1 MKGENNMRKLI
12 ALALVVLCMISAAI
26 PAMAASA
33 SIRKTEYEGSGKV
46 EVDFKKDV
54 QYKNAKVT
62 VKDSSG
68 KSYTAK
74 ITEKDEDDL
83 TFKVTSIKTGKTYSY
98 TISGVR
104 SGGSGS
110 YGKVTGSFKV
120 PAAKKLSIKELEYD
134 RGDKELGIEFSG
146 TVQYSNAK
154 VTVKDSAGKSYTAK
168 ILEKDSDE
176 MEVRVSGLKKGT
188 KYTVKVSGVR
198 LKSAGGSYGS
208 VSKSIT
214 VK

>member
-1 MKGENNMRKLI
+1 MKKLL
-12 ALALVVLCMISAAI
+12 ALTLVVLTLISAAI

-83 TFKVTSIKTGKTYSY
+83 KYHRTEEGYNSRDKSVIQ
-98 TISGVR
+98 
-104 SGGSGS
+104 GGEEG
-110 YGKVTGSFKV
+110 
-120 PAAKKLSIKELEYD
+120 
-134 RGDKELGIEFSG
+134 
-146 TVQYSNAK
+146 
-154 VTVKDSAGKSYTAK
+154 
-168 ILEKDSDE
+168 
-176 MEVRVSGLKKGT
+176 
-188 KYTVKVSGVR
+188 
-198 LKSAGGSYGS
+198 
-208 VSKSIT
+208 
-214 VK
+214 

>member
-1 MKGENNMRKLI
+1 MKKLI
-12 ALALVVLCMISAAI
+12 TLVLVLTCLVSAAI
-26 PAMAASA
+26 PAMAATA
-33 SIRKTEYEGSGKV
+33 AIKKTEYEGSGYV

-54 QYKNAKVT
+54 QYKSVKVT
-62 VKDSSG
+62 VKDSDG

-74 ITEKDEDDL
+74 ISEKDEDDL
-83 TFKVTSIKTGKTYSY
+83 TFKVSNIKAGKTYNY

-104 SGGSGS
+104 AGGSGS
-110 YGKVTGSFKV
+110 YGKVSGSFKV

-134 RGDKELGIEFSG
+134 RGDKEMEIEFSG
-146 TVQYSNAK
+146 KVEYSSAK
-154 VTVKDSAGKSYTAK
+154 VTVKDSSGKSYTAK
-168 ILEKDSDE
+168 IIEKENDG
-176 MEVRVSGLKKGT
+176 MEVRVSGLKKGS

-198 LKSAGGSYGS
+198 LKSAGGSYSS

>member
-1 MKGENNMRKLI
+1 MKKLLT
-12 ALALVVLCMISAAI
+12 LALVMLSMISASI
-26 PAMAASA
+26 PAMAATA
-33 SIRKTEYEGSGKV
+33 SISKTEYEGSGYV

-54 QYKNAKVT
+54 QYKSAKVT
-62 VKDSSG
+62 VKDSDG

-83 TFKVTSIKTGKTYSY
+83 TFKVSSIKDGKTYSY

-104 SGGSGS
+104 AGGSGS
-110 YGKVTGSFKV
+110 YGKVSGSFKV
-120 PAAKKLSIKELEYD
+120 PAAKKLSIKSLEYD
-134 RGDKELGIEFSG
+134 RGDKEMSIEFSG
-146 TVQYSNAK
+146 KVEYSGAK
-154 VTVKDSAGKSYTAK
+154 VTVKDGDGKSYTAK
-168 ILEKDSDE
+168 ITEKENDE
-176 MEVRVSGLKKGT
+176 MEVKVSGLKKGT